1 MLYYSYII
9 KQKEVAGGGIVFN
22 QYFILPFITSNG
34 FANCIALLVNGF
46 FFIDYTSFFA
56 KYIIKQKKVA

>member
-1 MLYYSYII
+1 MQHSFY
-9 KQKEVAGGGIVFN
+9 

-34 FANCIALLVNGF
+34 FVNCIALLVNGF